1 LKANL
6 PALLVAALIAAPHMA
21 CAAQGT
27 NHATPAV
34 RWSRAPDATIARQE
48 IYPAVLGERIIVAGG
63 VLSQPPGFTDHVEA
77 FDVKTGRW
85 TTLAPLPEW
94 RHHIA
99 LAEAGGEL
107 LARVLA
113 AVPLSRVGVA
123 GGDTS
128 SLAVGALDAW
138 GLSYLAQLAPGTA
151 LQNAGEMASPRGPRG
166 GVGPGEVGNFIVT
179 GHRLTGT
186 APLRYSPS
194 LRRGDRIS
202 VRSGDTVFVYEVR
215 RTRWTSFREPASLRA
230 QRAEVPGRPGETA
243 TRAMITLS
251 TCATPEDHAV
261 GNYWSDEF
269 DNPEHRIDKIGV
281 LVATRPA

>member
-1 LKANL
+1 MPRRAHL
-6 PALLVAALIAAPHMA
+6 LIAAAAVAATAA
-21 CAAQGT
+21 CSSTSGSVTDTPAERRT
-27 NHATPAV
+27 TSATP
-34 RWSRAPDATIARQE
+34 SATPTPEPTRT
-48 IYPAVLGERIIVAGG
+48 P
-63 VLSQPPGFTDHVEA
+63 EA
-77 FDVKTGRW
+77 T
-85 TTLAPLPEW
+85 PE
-94 RHHIA
+94 A
-99 LAEAGGEL
+99 SAEASPEAGATAEPEPQAPEPRRSFVSIPEL
-107 LARVLA
+107 GMSDFPVVRY
-113 AVPLSRVGVA
+113 PGSP
-123 GGDTS
+123 D
-128 SLAVGALDAW
+128 D
-138 GLSYLAQLAPGTA
+138 APGTA
-151 LQNAGEMASPRGPRG
+151 LQNAGEMASPRGARG
-166 GVGPGEVGNFIVT
+166 GVGPGEVGNYIVT
-179 GHRLTGT
+179 GHRLSGT

-194 LRRGDRIS
+194 LRRGDRIR

>member
-1 LKANL
+1 MGRRSHRRRTVDVVAVRS
-6 PALLVAALIAAPHMA
+6 ALLLTAAVVVAAAGCAAPEPRSSA
-21 CAAQGT
+21 PAEGRTPSAT
-27 NHATPAV
+27 SPTPTPTPSPSVTPTPSATPSREAQRPEPRRSFVTVPAIGLRDFPVV
-34 RWSRAPDATIARQE
+34 RYPGSPD
-48 IYPAVLGERIIVAGG
+48 
-63 VLSQPPGFTDHVEA
+63 D
-77 FDVKTGRW
+77 
-85 TTLAPLPEW
+85 
-94 RHHIA
+94 
-99 LAEAGGEL
+99 
-107 LARVLA
+107 
-113 AVPLSRVGVA
+113 
-123 GGDTS
+123 
-128 SLAVGALDAW
+128 
-138 GLSYLAQLAPGTA
+138 APGTA

-166 GVGPGEVGNFIVT
+166 GAGPGEVGNFIVT

-186 APLRYSPS
+186 APLRDSPS

-230 QRAEVPGRPGETA
+230 QRAEVPGRPGRTA

-251 TCATPEDHAV
+251 TCATLEDHAA